1 MELKNGVWVVVA
13 RPQINIVSSENSSI
27 PFDVVDGVDQ
37 L

>member
-1 MELKNGVWVVVA
+1 MGLKNGVWVMVTG
-13 RPQINIVSSENSSI
+13 PQINIVSSENSSI